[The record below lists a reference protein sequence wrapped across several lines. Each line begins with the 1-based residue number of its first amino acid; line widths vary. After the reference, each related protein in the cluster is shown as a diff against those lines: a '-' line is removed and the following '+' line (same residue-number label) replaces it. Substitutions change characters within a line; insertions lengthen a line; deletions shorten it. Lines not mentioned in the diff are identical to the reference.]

1 MVAKLVGVVLVMVV
15 AASAQI
21 QSVDGVGTVDWN
33 KRVVTAIGIGV
44 PNPSAPAV
52 AARPMAIRAARQVA
66 LRNALELIK
75 GIHINAET
83 TVENFMVKSDVIQ
96 SQVEGYIRSFNMG
109 DPKYMSDKSIEVTV
123 EVPLSAE
130 LLKKV
135 LPQTVA
141 QPTATVPVAEPTEIV
156 ASDVKPLPNEQ
167 FTGLIIDA
175 RGLGVIPS
183 LGPKLFDESGTEI
196 YGSAHVSRAFAVK
209 WGMAGYAKTP
219 EQAKEM
225 VDRLGKNPGIIKA
238 KKGTGAS
245 RCDLVLKNKDA
256 ESIVAAAESMKFLA
270 DCRVV
275 ILVD

>member
-1 MVAKLVGVVLVMVV
+1 MIAKLMGVVLVVV
-15 AASAQI
+15 VTISAQI

-33 KRVVTAIGIGV
+33 KRVVTAVGIGV

-75 GIHINAET
+75 GIHIDGET
-83 TVENFMVKSDVIQ
+83 TIENFMVKSDVVQ
-96 SQVEGYIRSFNMG
+96 SQVEGYIRSFKMG
-109 DPKYMSDKSIEVTV
+109 APKYMSDKSIEVLV
-123 EVPLSAE
+123 EVPLSAA
-130 LLKKV
+130 LLEQV

-141 QPTATVPVAEPTEIV
+141 QPTSVAPVPAPVEAIE
-156 ASDVKPLPNEQ
+156 SSVKPLANEQ
-167 FTGLIIDA
+167 YTGLIIDA
-175 RGLGVIPS
+175 RGLGVMPS
-183 LGPKLFDESGTEI
+183 LGPKLFNEKGTEI
-196 YGSAHVSRAFAVK
+196 YGSANVTRSFAVK

-219 EQAKEM
+219 EQAKKM
-225 VDRLGKNPGIIKA
+225 VDRLGENPGIIKA